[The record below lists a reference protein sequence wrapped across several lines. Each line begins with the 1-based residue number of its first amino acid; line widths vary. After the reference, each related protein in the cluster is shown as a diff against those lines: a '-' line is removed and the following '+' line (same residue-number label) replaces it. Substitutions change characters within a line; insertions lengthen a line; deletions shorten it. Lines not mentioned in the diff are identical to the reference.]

1 MMKSKKALRDI
12 EPSERFSLVLNER
25 LDSSDIF
32 RFQAFF
38 ALDNVKTDL
47 LAFIQR
53 LESAGLNGAEVN
65 KDVATALLLDE
76 AEAFAFVEPLYF
88 TF

>member
-1 MMKSKKALRDI
+1 MSTAC
-12 EPSERFSLVLNER
+12 FSLREPLEC
-25 LDSSDIF
+25 SYIF
-32 RFQAFF
+32 RFQALF
-38 ALDNVKTDL
+38 ALDNVETNL

-53 LESAGLNGAEVN
+53 FESAGLNGAEVN